1 MTLPW
6 SALLAARPPVLPV
19 VEELGRDWALA
30 PSQLSA
36 AARKHPDVLRAAW
49 TVYDRYFAR
58 FCGARLD
65 PQFWR
70 LEHPGAWRGAPFAT
84 DSAPIVIVGTGPS
97 MRAGLDDIRRHRN
110 HLHLVTSPRGADAL
124 EDAGLIPDVVL
135 IEHQTPVDAQFS
147 VQALKER
154 RRDWRSRVALVVTD
168 ARTPA
173 TLVADLPTDRLLIL
187 DPLPTWGLWPATAAA
202 MAVSAGAATVAL
214 LGVDLGTRDRPDAR
228 QNAMR
233 DLLSLVVLG
242 TPITCVDLGIEG
254 SRKTGWAPGRLSAFV
269 GSSTRQPLAV
279 GRVVSTPPDERRSNA
294 AAAWRR
300 TAPLAGEALV
310 TLDAACRVR
319 GGDASPRAV
328 AHLERSLTRMLDRS
342 RDPVLRRDVQDGLG
356 CTFLPRYWR
365 TPPDLTLGAVLW
377 RPAALAAHELV
388 HQHRALDRRLRV
400 SGLVA

>member
-1 MTLPW
+1 MTPQW
-6 SALLAARPPVLPV
+6 SARLAARPPVLPV

-30 PSQLSA
+30 PNQLSA
-36 AARKHPDVLRAAW
+36 GARTNPDVVRAAW
-49 TVYDRYFAR
+49 SLYDRYFTR
-58 FCGARLD
+58 FCGAQLD

-70 LEHPGAWRGAPFAT
+70 LEHPGSWRGTPIVT
-84 DSAPIVIVGTGPS
+84 DGAPIVIVGTGPS
-97 MRAGLDDIRRHRN
+97 MRSGLDELRRHR
-110 HLHLVTSPRGADAL
+110 HHVHLVTSPRGADAL
-124 EDAGLIPDVVL
+124 EDAGLVPDVVL

-173 TLVADLPTDRLLIL
+173 ALVGDLPTDRLLTL

-242 TPITCVDLGIEG
+242 TPIACVDLGIEG
-254 SRKTGWAPGRLSAFV
+254 SRKTGWTPGHLSTFV
-269 GSSTRQPLAV
+269 GSSVRQPLAV
-279 GRVVSTPPDERRSNA
+279 LRVASTTPEERRLKA
-294 AAAWRR
+294 VAAWRR
-300 TAPLAGEALV
+300 TASLAGEALV

-319 GGDASPRAV
+319 GGDHSPRAV
-328 AHLERSLTRMLDRS
+328 AGLERGLTGMLDRS
-342 RDPVLRRDVQDGLG
+342 RDPVVRQDVQDGLG

-365 TPPDLTLGAVLW
+365 APPDLTLGASLW

-388 HQHRALDRRLRV
+388 HQFRALDRRLRA
-400 SGLVA
+400 SGFVA